1 MLANYPRDLQ
11 QRFEEAIVNGRIP
24 SGFRATAEQFAADL
38 GAPPAD
44 MTLVLRAAYRKG
56 LAQPVGDEFEVL
68 GPLQPSVESLFQHTS
83 RAGLAPSSN
92 IRRVIVEPAAE
103 HVAQRLAV
111 DVGAPVYRLERA
123 RIVNEEV
130 IANQVNFIP
139 YEVCPGLES
148 DDLTHYSFQM
158 LLEGKYHAVVADIQE
173 EVALQAADEQ
183 DQRVLAMPPH
193 ASVLVVRRLSLS
205 RTRQPLVWADIHIRP
220 DRYSY
225 VAALWPQAARLL
237 DRTQHH

>member
-24 SGFRATAEQFAADL
+24 SGFRATAEQFAADFATPL
-38 GAPPAD
+38 AE
-44 MTLVLRAAYRKG
+44 MTRVLRAAYRKG
-56 LAQPVGDEFEVL
+56 LVQPVGDEFEVL
-68 GPLQPSVESLFQHTS
+68 DLLQPRVQSLFQHTS

-92 IRRVIVEPAAE
+92 IRRVIVEPAAAP
-103 HVAQRLAV
+103 VAHRLGV
-111 DVGAPVYRLERA
+111 DVGAPVYRLERT

-158 LLEGKYHAVVADIQE
+158 LLEGKYHAVVADIRE
-173 EVALQAADEQ
+173 EVALQEADDK
-183 DQRVLAMPPH
+183 DQAILGLQPNAQ
-193 ASVLVVRRLSLS
+193 VLVVQRLSLS
-205 RTRQPLVWADIHIRP
+205 RTEQPLVWADIHIRP

-225 VAALWPQAARLL
+225 VASLWPQAARLL
-237 DRTQHH
+237 DQARDH